1 MRACLFLGLL
11 AACGTPPSA
20 PTAAPADP
28 RHAFTTAPYV
38 PGGESSD
45 DPAET
50 QGVEALL
57 ATLRPALERC
67 AAMPDAAAP
76 PADPAAAAAQIAS
89 ACAEAGGAHDN
100 AVAPLGGRSRATD
113 TLIADLARLADD
125 LDYLRRAT
133 EAGGTEPL
141 NALKHVRDAVAAT
154 RDSAQRWPTQN
165 HDTYAGSATAAARA
179 DSWERMVDNDIGAA
193 RELRPMLD
201 HLCFNQ
207 GLKDPRQIRARML
220 TAVSRP
226 AAAEREARAR
236 ALPSMDLPPE
246 ERAQREAWLAAHRA
260 LFSTY
265 DDLVDQF
272 RGGKI
277 TTIELKHEQER
288 RIDDALSAFDA
299 AATGWRTAHPR

>member
-11 AACGTPPSA
+11 AACGTTPSA
-20 PTAAPADP
+20 PSAPADP

-38 PGGESSD
+38 PGGESSA

-57 ATLRPALERC
+57 AALRPPLDRC
-67 AAMPDAAAP
+67 AAAIPDAASP
-76 PADPAAAAAQIAS
+76 PTDPAAAAAQVAS
-89 ACAEAGGAHDN
+89 TCAEAAGAHDS
-100 AVAPLGGRSRATD
+100 AAATLGGRSRATD

-125 LDYLRRAT
+125 LDYLRRAQ
-133 EAGGTEPL
+133 EAGGAEPL

-154 RDSAQRWPTQN
+154 RESAQRWPTQN
-165 HDTYAGSATAAARA
+165 HDTYAGSAAAAARA
-179 DSWERMVDNDIGAA
+179 DSWERMVDNDVGAA
-193 RELRPMLD
+193 HELRPMLD

-207 GLKDPRQIRARML
+207 GLKDPRQIRVRML

-236 ALPSMDLPPE
+236 ALPSMELPPE
-246 ERAQREAWLAAHRA
+246 ERSAREAWLAAHQA

-272 RGGKI
+272 RSGKI
-277 TTIELKHEQER
+277 TTVELKHEQER
-288 RIDDALSAFDA
+288 RIDDALAAFDA
-299 AATGWRTAHPR
+299 AATRWRAAHPR